1 MTEDKV
7 IFLETIGHHTFENRN
22 ANDVDGAPY
31 RCSDVN
37 AFLGR
42 GFYFWEDNL
51 AFAKFWGGKWYIDIG
66 KKYFIGE
73 TEIKCVKSDFFDLVG
88 DRQHQK
94 FLKET
99 AKILAAKR
107 PRTSGWPIGKIIELL
122 KAASKDPDDMFFAE
136 FEYKVI
142 RAVDDSAIKLSQ
154 NYQFSEENINYMDLN
169 PCYIICVTFIKG
181 IISTP
186 LRVVHASK

>member
-1 MTEDKV
+1 MTTGQATL
-7 IFLETIGHHTFENRN
+7 FETLGHHTFENRN
-22 ANDVDGAPY
+22 ANDVENAPY

-42 GFYFWEDNL
+42 GYYFWEDNL
-51 AFAKFWGGKWYIDIG
+51 PFAKFWGGVWYIDYD

-73 TEIKCVKSDFFDLVG
+73 TEIKCNGADFFDLVG
-88 DRQHQK
+88 DRHHQK

-99 AKILAAKR
+99 ARFLAAKR
-107 PRTSGWPIGKIIELL
+107 PRTSGWPIGKIIEFL
-122 KAASKDPDDMFFAE
+122 KGASKDPDDVFFE
-136 FEYKVI
+136 KFEYKVI
-142 RAVDDSAIKLSQ
+142 RAVDDSAVKLSQ
-154 NYQFSEENINYMDLN
+154 NYRFTDGNISYMDLN
-169 PCYIICVTFIKG
+169 PCYIICVTFIKD